1 MVGFLFYEIHLSE
14 RFPELSEQKEK
25 MEKRQKEISIDYPE
39 YYDDERFYEKASG
52 WIVDFCNQIPDE
64 KQREKFQQRWQFTID
79 G

>member
-1 MVGFLFYEIHLSE
+1 
-14 RFPELSEQKEK
+14 